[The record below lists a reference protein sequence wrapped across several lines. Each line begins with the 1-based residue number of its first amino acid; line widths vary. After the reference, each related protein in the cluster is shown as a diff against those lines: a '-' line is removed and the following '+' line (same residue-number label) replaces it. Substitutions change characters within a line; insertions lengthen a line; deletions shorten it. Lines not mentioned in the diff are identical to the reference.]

1 MPTFAEKNISSQ
13 GSNLQLSEKCNM
25 HIKDTNKLDCI
36 LEAIEKI
43 EEYTSEFLN
52 ADQLNQNNIVF
63 DATMMN
69 FVVIGEMVSKLSDEF
84 KNSHTEIEWVKITGF
99 RNIAA
104 HDYFGID
111 AEEVWQIIQNK
122 LPDLKL
128 FIQTKI

>member
-1 MPTFAEKNISSQ
+1 
-13 GSNLQLSEKCNM
+13 M
-25 HIKDTNKLDCI
+25 HIKDKNKLDII

-43 EEYTSEFLN
+43 DNYTGGISN
-52 ADQLNQNNIVF
+52 ADELNEDDIVF

-84 KNSHTEIEWVKITGF
+84 KASFPEIEWLKIKGL

-111 AEEVWQIIQNK
+111 AEEVWQIIQSK
-122 LPDLKL
+122 LYELKE
-128 FIQTKI
+128 FIEKLIR